1 MDQDEVSERC
11 RPPLAPFTRR
21 GHSPLRGHEVARPA
35 VASLSPSPRGRDQE
49 STEGSGTAASAHLL
63 GVGVPVI
70 PQARVGQHE
79 PVLLPLP
86 AGRAGGG
93 RGKDRRETDRR
104 LPREAQEQGGT
115 CCSATSQPLPPSLV
129 PFQLPLTPLG
139 SELGFPTAGETET
152 GGEGKKHCSHGDH
165 DQQGWGKR
173 QDPGGA
179 YLSWLVQD
187 GHPSLLEIEEIWL
200 EERGESRGLLRAG
213 RDGIRVPRGGRRSG
227 KSPARLLGNAWGFR
241 TQWRRRTGFSSQQQ
255 AIIPVRGNRR

>member
-152 GGEGKKHCSHGDH
+152 GGEGKKHCLHGDH
-165 DQQGWGKR
+165 DQQGWG
-173 QDPGGA
+173 
-179 YLSWLVQD
+179 
-187 GHPSLLEIEEIWL
+187 
-200 EERGESRGLLRAG
+200 
-213 RDGIRVPRGGRRSG
+213 RGGMQVGLTSPGSSRMDIHPFLKLRRSG
-227 KSPARLLGNAWGFR
+227 
-241 TQWRRRTGFSSQQQ
+241 WRREEKAEGYCVLEGMGSESPEGEEGAGRAPQGF
-255 AIIPVRGNRR
+255 